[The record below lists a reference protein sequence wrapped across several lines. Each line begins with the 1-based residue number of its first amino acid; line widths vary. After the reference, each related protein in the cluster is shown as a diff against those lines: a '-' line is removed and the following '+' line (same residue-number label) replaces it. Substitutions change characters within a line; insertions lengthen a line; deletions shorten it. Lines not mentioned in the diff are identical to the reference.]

1 MLTYLPFCTCLSVQS
16 AHTQTCT
23 FSPKVMETT
32 YRSRRSFSHCK
43 IQVSKQSWMSVLS
56 FLQRFR
62 FTYRSNAVQSFG
74 RNFQEY
80 SQRCSLLQWEQVLW
94 LWPDPWSTAIQGS
107 WLWRL
112 TSEGSVSCTPQEFKL
127 ILREFLRA
135 TNRFSP
141 DLTCQVEMI
150 ARQVHVFLKL
160 LIR

>member
-1 MLTYLPFCTCLSVQS
+1 MAIFRNPAVWKFKHRGLSGLFSTDWLFEVGKTWTYVNIFAILYLSECTKCTYKR
-16 AHTQTCT
+16 AH
-23 FSPKVMETT
+23 SRPKWWKQ
-32 YRSRRSFSHCK
+32 RSRRSFSHCK

-112 TSEGSVSCTPQEFKL
+112 VSEDSVSCT
-127 ILREFLRA
+127 
-135 TNRFSP
+135 
-141 DLTCQVEMI
+141 
-150 ARQVHVFLKL
+150 RQ
-160 LIR
+160 